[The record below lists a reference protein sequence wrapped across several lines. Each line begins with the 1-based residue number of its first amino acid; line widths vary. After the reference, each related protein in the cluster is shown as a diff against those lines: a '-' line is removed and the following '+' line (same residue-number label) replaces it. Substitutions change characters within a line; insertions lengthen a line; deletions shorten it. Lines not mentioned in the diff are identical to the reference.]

1 MEQGALR
8 LRSHREPQGLRQDL
22 TTRSKQNKLPR
33 RKQRVLEQRYLPV
46 FVQFPVFV
54 ALLSDVVAYR
64 VLVSMLADGGRKIT
78 ICPKLAALKSLFH
91 LRQRLNTSRAVRL
104 F

>member
-22 TTRSKQNKLPR
+22 RHGASRINYPAASSG
-33 RKQRVLEQRYLPV
+33 VLEQRYLPV

-91 LRQRLNTSRAVRL
+91 LRAALEHLSCREA